1 MKKRIIGI
9 MLIIVLVVSLAV
21 TVAACNNSNKTKIG
35 VMLYNFTDIQGTE
48 IKSYCE
54 YLEKY
59 FDVEF
64 VYEAVGSNDEAH
76 ISGLQNLLSQGCN
89 AVISGYDTA
98 LSRSIAMCEDA
109 GAYYAVLLGEV
120 SKYEYL

>member
-54 YLEKY
+54 YLEKN

-64 VYEAVGSNDEAH
+64 VYEAGRSCREHHFVI
-76 ISGLQNLLSQGCN
+76 ISSLK
-89 AVISGYDTA
+89 V
-98 LSRSIAMCEDA
+98 
-109 GAYYAVLLGEV
+109 
-120 SKYEYL
+120 